1 MAKENNLTKTTKMI
15 QVLQDKKLI
24 YNIEPPFFHCSDQL
38 ILVLLE
44 ENDQSSTN
52 SQQDVWLQVS
62 PLARPTYGYEDQ
74 GNFYFDFN
82 FIQIFSIIGYNIPNS
97 S

>member
-1 MAKENNLTKTTKMI
+1 MP
-15 QVLQDKKLI
+15 
-24 YNIEPPFFHCSDQL
+24 PPFFHCSDQL

-82 FIQIFSIIGYNIPNS
+82 FIQIYWIQYS
-97 S
+97 